1 MTARLQDHGGI
12 ILCDYG
18 KEICTEM
25 HHTEHFH
32 SDLISIT
39 FFSELVY
46 VENYTKKK
54 IEAEFH
60 ELI

>member
-12 ILCDYG
+12 ILCDFV
-18 KEICTEM
+18 KEICIEM

-39 FFSELVY
+39 FFFELVY
-46 VENYTKKK
+46 VENCTKKK